1 MNPDDITANLAAL
14 SRGDPAALEHLLP
27 VVYAEL
33 KRLAAGY
40 LKQERP
46 GHTLQPTALA
56 HEAFLRIVVQTEVA
70 WQSRAHFLGVA
81 AQAMRRVLVDHAR
94 RRKALRRGGGA
105 TMIPLEAARASGPHE
120 AAFEDLDRALGRLA
134 RLSAR
139 QAKVVEL
146 RYFGG
151 LSIDETGEVLGV
163 SPMTVKRDWTL
174 ARAWLFRELAGPE
187 SDAPG

>member
-1 MNPDDITANLAAL
+1 MNPDDITANLAAH
-14 SRGDPAALEHLLP
+14 SRGDPAALERLLP

-56 HEAFLRIVVQTEVA
+56 HEAFLRMVVQREVA

-94 RRKALRRGGGA
+94 RRKAQRRGGGA
-105 TMIPLEAARASGPHE
+105 AMIPLEDAHAPGMRE
-120 AAFEDLDRALGRLA
+120 VAFEELDCALDKLA
-134 RLSAR
+134 RLSER

-163 SPMTVKRDWTL
+163 SPMTIKRDWTL
-174 ARAWLFRELAGPE
+174 ARAWLFRELADPE
-187 SDAPG
+187 RNAPG